1 MCCLVLVLAKRNK
14 NAWKDNDSFASK
26 EFGSQVLNI
35 YDRTENVENPREIS
49 LLESLAVAADQALA
63 KKIGNLNF
71 KIRKRSKFH
80 C

>member
-1 MCCLVLVLAKRNK
+1 MLVLAKRNK

-49 LLESLAVAADQALA
+49 LLESLAVAADQDLA
-63 KKIGNLNF
+63 KNLNC
-71 KIRKRSKFH
+71 KITKRSKFY
-80 C
+80 CSRFLT

>member
-1 MCCLVLVLAKRNK
+1 MLVLAKRNK

-49 LLESLAVAADQALA
+49 LLESLAVAADQDLA
-63 KKIGNLNF
+63 KKLEILQIVKSENDL
-71 KIRKRSKFH
+71 KLTVERS
-80 C
+80 

>member
-1 MCCLVLVLAKRNK
+1 MLVLAKRNK

-49 LLESLAVAADQALA
+49 LLESLAVAADQDLA
-63 KKIGNLNF
+63 KKIRNLTNC
-71 KIRKRSKFH
+71 KIGKRSKAH